1 MEAVQEN
8 SSIKRTFQQPIYAK
22 IVQAEAK
29 KSLLILVRRS
39 LSYAKRIRAERNQ
52 ACLKLLRRSLFYA
65 KIGIYSELYNCFVEI
80 IMGTDKGGAAG
91 WTAYNRPVESAQSKR
106 ANCEISITSTLA
118 MVSTN
123 RVVRSYITSA
133 ASSSD
138 DNSWAFFAFYLPF
151 LGVDLKEAYWFEAWT
166 RCNSTSTRL
175 VRSTNCWIES
185 CSGRM
190 VINSPA

>member
-8 SSIKRTFQQPIYAK
+8 SSIKRTFQQPVI
-22 IVQAEAK
+22 
-29 KSLLILVRRS
+29 
-39 LSYAKRIRAERNQ
+39 
-52 ACLKLLRRSLFYA
+52 A
-65 KIGIYSELYNCFVEI
+65 KIGIYSELYNCFIEI
-80 IMGTDKGGAAG
+80 IMGADKGGAAG
-91 WTAYNRPVESAQSKR
+91 WTTYNRPVESAQSKR
-106 ANCEISITSTLA
+106 ANCKISVTNTLA

-123 RVVRSYITSA
+123 GVVRSHITST
-133 ASSSD
+133 ASISGDS
-138 DNSWAFFAFYLPF
+138 NWAFFAFYPSCLD
-151 LGVDLKEAYWFEAWT
+151 VDLKDVYWFEAWT

>member
-22 IVQAEAK
+22 I
-29 KSLLILVRRS
+29 
-39 LSYAKRIRAERNQ
+39 
-52 ACLKLLRRSLFYA
+52 
-65 KIGIYSELYNCFVEI
+65 GIYSELYNCFIEI
-80 IMGTDKGGAAG
+80 IMGADKGGAAG
-91 WTAYNRPVESAQSKR
+91 WTAYNRPVESDQSKR
-106 ANCEISITSTLA
+106 GNCEISITSTLA
-118 MVSTN
+118 IVSTN
-123 RVVRSYITSA
+123 GVVRSHIPPA
-133 ASSSD
+133 ASISD
-138 DNSWAFFAFYLPF
+138 DSNWAFFAFYPPCLD
-151 LGVDLKEAYWFEAWT
+151 VDLKDVYWFEAWT

>member
-8 SSIKRTFQQPIYAK
+8 SSIKRTFQQPVI
-22 IVQAEAK
+22 
-29 KSLLILVRRS
+29 
-39 LSYAKRIRAERNQ
+39 
-52 ACLKLLRRSLFYA
+52 A
-65 KIGIYSELYNCFVEI
+65 KIGIYSELYNCFIEI
-80 IMGTDKGGAAG
+80 IMGAEKGGAAG
-91 WTAYNRPVESAQSKR
+91 WTTYNRPVESAQSKK
-106 ANCEISITSTLA
+106 ANCEFSITSTLA

-123 RVVRSYITSA
+123 GVVCSHIPPA
-133 ASSSD
+133 ASISGDS
-138 DNSWAFFAFYLPF
+138 SWAFFAFYPLC
-151 LGVDLKEAYWFEAWT
+151 LDVDLKDVYWFEAWT